1 LHDVAEA
8 NHGLAEANRHRSNT
22 VRALGKAKKGL
33 ATATSAAR
41 EGTIG
46 PAAVVSDGAKPKSA
60 FFANHTFTMN

>member
-1 LHDVAEA
+1 MRDVAEA
-8 NHGLAEANRHRSNT
+8 NHGLPEANRHRANAM
-22 VRALGKAKKGL
+22 RALAKAKKGL